1 MSNPAIIVIILFS
14 LLISGMPISI
24 ALGLSVLV
32 FLFTFSTL
40 PLEIISQ
47 RLFTGLDQFA
57 LMSIPFFILSGT
69 LLTAGGAAHRIV
81 NFASSLVGHLP
92 GGLAISAVVA
102 CAIFAAI
109 SGSSPATVIA
119 IGSILIPEMI
129 KVGFPKNFGI
139 GVIATSGGLGIL
151 IPPSIIMIVYGIS
164 TNTSIGKLFIAGIV
178 PGIVMA
184 TVLALVTWAVAV
196 KKKLPVSKR
205 ASLKEIWVAFKGAVW
220 GLLLIAVIIGGIYGG
235 FFTPT
240 EAAAMAAVYSF
251 FIAVFVYKDLK
262 FKQVPK
268 VLLEAAA
275 LSAALLYIIT
285 NAMLFSYLLTS
296 ENIPQ
301 SLANWVIAQ
310 GLSPWMFLL
319 FVNIL
324 LFFAGDF
331 MEPSSLIL
339 IMIPILFPI
348 AMKLGIDPVHFGI
361 VVVINMELGMITPP
375 IGLNLYVASGLAK
388 MSLTEVTIAAAPW
401 MLVVT
406 AVLILVTYVPYI
418 TLWLPKLL
426 YPNWS

>member
-151 IPPSIIMIVYGIS
+151 IPFTEFLPIR
-164 TNTSIGKLFIAGIV
+164 
-178 PGIVMA
+178 
-184 TVLALVTWAVAV
+184 ALV
-196 KKKLPVSKR
+196 
-205 ASLKEIWVAFKGAVW
+205 
-220 GLLLIAVIIGGIYGG
+220 
-235 FFTPT
+235 
-240 EAAAMAAVYSF
+240 
-251 FIAVFVYKDLK
+251 
-262 FKQVPK
+262 
-268 VLLEAAA
+268 
-275 LSAALLYIIT
+275 
-285 NAMLFSYLLTS
+285 NC
-296 ENIPQ
+296 
-301 SLANWVIAQ
+301 
-310 GLSPWMFLL
+310 LSPEL
-319 FVNIL
+319 
-324 LFFAGDF
+324 
-331 MEPSSLIL
+331 SL
-339 IMIPILFPI
+339 
-348 AMKLGIDPVHFGI
+348 V
-361 VVVINMELGMITPP
+361 
-375 IGLNLYVASGLAK
+375 
-388 MSLTEVTIAAAPW
+388 
-401 MLVVT
+401 
-406 AVLILVTYVPYI
+406 
-418 TLWLPKLL
+418 
-426 YPNWS
+426 